1 MCVCVRICAWQV
13 AMGVK
18 WPIDWGYSSEC
29 HLCRCYLVER
39 QSYKTRHD
47 NGGELFEG
55 QSTSD
60 TLSYGN
66 CVCNHVI
73 IWCHTFA
80 TKLSTTDVPLCL
92 IQLRECF
99 IILIEIIS
107 LHIVKATCPHGKIMV
122 HTAWPHRVFQ
132 SLRLEW
138 IQPSLVYTRRSTML
152 QSLLQWE
159 AASLGFLVF
168 SGPML
173 RLRGNRLCGQYI
185 LSFNFWKFHL

>member
-1 MCVCVRICAWQV
+1 MRGRACAAWARLCLFKCVCVRVCARMRVYVCVCVRICAWQV

-80 TKLSTTDVPLCL
+80 TKLSITDVPLCL
-92 IQLRECF
+92 IHLRECF
-99 IILIEIIS
+99 IVLIEIIS
-107 LHIVKATCPHGKIMV
+107 LHIVKATCPHGKIKV
-122 HTAWPHRVFQ
+122 Q
-132 SLRLEW
+132 DSLT
-138 IQPSLVYTRRSTML
+138 S
-152 QSLLQWE
+152 
-159 AASLGFLVF
+159 
-168 SGPML
+168 
-173 RLRGNRLCGQYI
+173 
-185 LSFNFWKFHL
+185 